1 MNTEL
6 NKQQDKLVETSV
18 NSNREYF
25 NFELWATEVRRQM
38 LALLEKKGSEREAKS
53 NRKKWQQG

>member
-18 NSNREYF
+18 NSNREYL

>member
-38 LALLEKKGSEREAKS
+38 LALLEKKGSEREGKS

>member
-6 NKQQDKLVETSV
+6 NKQQDKLVETSLS
-18 NSNREYF
+18 SNREYF

>member
-18 NSNREYF
+18 SSNREYL

>member
-18 NSNREYF
+18 SSNREYF

>member
-18 NSNREYF
+18 SSNREYL
-25 NFELWATEVRRQM
+25 NFERWATEVRRQM